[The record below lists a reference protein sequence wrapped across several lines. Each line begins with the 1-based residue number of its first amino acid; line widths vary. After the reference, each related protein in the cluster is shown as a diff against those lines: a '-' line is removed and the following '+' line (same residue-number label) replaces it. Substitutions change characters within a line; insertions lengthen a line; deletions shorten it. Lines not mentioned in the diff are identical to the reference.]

1 MSMTL
6 NLPANNQSIQDT
18 LWLVALSDN
27 SGMPD
32 FKYVFDVYNSSNQL
46 IRVKLFPDPTS
57 AMGYF
62 DAGPI
67 VRNEITYD
75 WFIPESSNA
84 MVLATPSNGQLSLI
98 YDIRVGDEFISG
110 GTYVSGSYV
119 SGGSLVTILNLASGQ
134 STAYNFSAPLFKRKQ
149 IDVSS
154 YTNRYLTNRPLSAN
168 CRIDGKFLIPY
179 KSATEYEA
187 GFYIRLYNENNTNY
201 QSWNQYN
208 DGSIVS
214 YPSIAKFGQ
223 LDIGPDVINRY
234 YNQVHGSNLITS
246 TCKYYDVRVQNSMN
260 GAIISDTYKINIDCN
275 PLYSPIDLYFINQW
289 GMFDTARFD
298 LVSRLSQEIERKAFS
313 RRDYTTNGSSVSYYD
328 ANNTYNE
335 SKINY
340 GSKINW
346 NYKLTMNYPS
356 DEEYQWLAE
365 LIDSPQIYAGIDDNY
380 YPVTIKATNYD
391 YSKNIYNN
399 LKAFEI
405 EIEMNQT
412 RYGFRR

>member
-6 NLPANNQSIQDT
+6 NLPANNQSLQDS
-18 LWLVALSDN
+18 LWSVALSDN
-27 SGMPD
+27 SGKPD
-32 FKYVFDVYNSSNQL
+32 FKYVFDVYNASNQL
-46 IRVKLFPDPTS
+46 IRVKLFPDPIS

-75 WFIPESSNA
+75 WFIPESANA
-84 MVLATPSNGQLSLI
+84 MVLATPDNGKLSLV
-98 YDIRVGDEFISG
+98 YDIRVGDEYISG
-110 GTYVSGSYV
+110 GTYVSGVYA
-119 SGGSLVTILNLASGQ
+119 SGGSLVTNLNLASGQ

-149 IDVSS
+149 IDVGSF
-154 YTNRYLTNRPLSAN
+154 TNRYLTNRPLSAN

-179 KSATEYEA
+179 KSSTSYFV

-201 QSWNQYN
+201 QSWNQYI
-208 DGSIVS
+208 DASILE
-214 YPSIAKFGQ
+214 YPAIQKFGQ

-234 YNQVHGSNLITS
+234 YNEVHGSNLITS
-246 TCKYYDVRVQNSMN
+246 TCKYYDVRVQNST
-260 GAIISDTYKINIDCN
+260 GGTIISDTFKINIDCN
-275 PLYSPIDLYFINQW
+275 PLYTPIDLYFINQW

-298 LVSRLSQEIERKAFS
+298 LVSRLNQEIERKGFS

-365 LIDSPQIYAGIDDNY
+365 LIDSPQIYANIDDNY
-380 YPVTIKATNYD
+380 YPVNIKATNYE
-391 YSKNIYNN
+391 YSKHIYNN

>member
-1 MSMTL
+1 MTL

-18 LWLVALSDN
+18 LWSVALSDN

-119 SGGSLVTILNLASGQ
+119 SGGSLVTRLNLASGQ

-149 IDVSS
+149 VDVSS

-179 KSATEYEA
+179 KSAASYEA

-201 QSWNQYN
+201 QSWNQYA

-214 YPSIAKFGQ
+214 YPEIQKFGQ

-246 TCKYYDVRVQNSMN
+246 TCKYYDVRVQNSN
-260 GAIISDTYKINIDCN
+260 TGAIISDTYKINIDCN
-275 PLYSPIDLYFINQW
+275 PLYTPIDLYFINQW

-328 ANNTYNE
+328 ANNTYNCLLYT
-335 SKINY
+335 S
-340 GSKINW
+340 
-346 NYKLTMNYPS
+346 PS
-356 DEEYQWLAE
+356 PRDR
-365 LIDSPQIYAGIDDNY
+365 
-380 YPVTIKATNYD
+380 
-391 YSKNIYNN
+391 
-399 LKAFEI
+399 
-405 EIEMNQT
+405 T
-412 RYGFRR
+412 RSRMPSSA